1 MLDSVLSI
9 GTGVAAFC
17 ACLILRA
24 ALEWHRAVTREHNAG
39 CVCPIHRRR
48 DPKVVGVGRKK
59 RRSAN
64 G

>member
-1 MLDSVLSI
+1 MLESLTSL

-24 ALEWHRAVTREHNAG
+24 ALEWHYAATRAHPAG
-39 CVCPIHRRR
+39 CICRQHRKR